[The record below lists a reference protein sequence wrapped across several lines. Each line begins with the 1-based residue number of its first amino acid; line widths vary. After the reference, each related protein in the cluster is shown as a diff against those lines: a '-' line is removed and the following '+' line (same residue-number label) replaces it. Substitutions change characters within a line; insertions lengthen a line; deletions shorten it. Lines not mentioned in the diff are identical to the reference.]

1 MRRIWCWLALVP
13 LVVGAARALLKYAW
27 WAAVHGALYGVPKGT
42 RRLQEA
48 DANADFNWW
57 VLIGLAGTA
66 TIVASILI
74 LPLKSQAL
82 PTSLK
87 GISRFILALALVV
100 GSILIVAAGMSA
112 TGYFLK

>member
-1 MRRIWCWLALVP
+1 MRRLWCWLALVP
-13 LVVGAARALLKYAW
+13 LVVGGARALLKYAW
-27 WAAVHGALYGVPKGT
+27 WAAVHGALYGIPKGT

-57 VLIGLAGTA
+57 VLMGLAGTA

-74 LPLKSQAL
+74 PPLKSQTL
-82 PTSLK
+82 PTGLK
-87 GISRFILALALVV
+87 GISRFLFALVLVV

>member
-13 LVVGAARALLKYAW
+13 LVLGGARALLKYAW
-27 WAAVHGALYGVPKGT
+27 WAAVHGALHGIPKGT

-57 VLIGLAGTA
+57 LLVGLAGVA

-74 LPLKSQAL
+74 PPFKSQTL

-87 GISRFILALALVV
+87 GISRFIFALVLV
-100 GSILIVAAGMSA
+100 IGSILIVAVGMSA